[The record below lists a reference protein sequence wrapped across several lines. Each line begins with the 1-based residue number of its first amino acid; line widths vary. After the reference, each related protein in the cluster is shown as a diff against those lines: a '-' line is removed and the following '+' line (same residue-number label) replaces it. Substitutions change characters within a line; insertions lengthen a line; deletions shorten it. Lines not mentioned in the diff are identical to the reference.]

1 LSPTRLPL
9 LTSASPGLVALL
21 WALSTALDIADTVMF
36 PRGDARLVSSILY
49 LSGASIFSG
58 LLVAWVLRLGRST
71 FPLLA
76 SLMFLRLLAGLIVIA
91 LRFAAPVSLDG
102 DVDAVADGVFLVGG
116 ASLIYFGYGETRNR
130 WRRAAA
136 VLVSLSVSLAAAA
149 FLNTDDA
156 FWNLSADIAPRLGR
170 QVASSTP
177 IPPPDID
184 DDILWGAQPALIA
197 RASAAFSPRAP
208 GRTNVYTVAVA
219 GSGLQAL
226 FSREAHEALRVAA
239 LHFGDESRG
248 GVLLSNGAV
257 DLMRSP
263 LATRANIAAIAQ
275 AVGAKA
281 DHRRDLMFLYLVSHG
296 GRAADLTS
304 ELANYRS
311 VRPISSA
318 STAEALRGAGVARRI
333 IVISACFAATW
344 IPALADDD
352 TIVIAAAARDRTSF
366 GCDDSRRLTVFGE
379 AFLGSLARR
388 DVSLRDAF
396 EDARRKIA
404 VEERKERVTPSMP
417 QAFVGR
423 NMQEA
428 WASEPKG

>member
-1 LSPTRLPL
+1 M
-9 LTSASPGLVALL
+9 
-21 WALSTALDIADTVMF
+21 ALDIADTVMF

-76 SLMFLRLLAGLIVIA
+76 SLMFLRLLAGLIVFA
-91 LRFAAPVSLDG
+91 LKFAAPVSLDG

-149 FLNTDDA
+149 LLNTDDA
-156 FWNLSADIAPRLGR
+156 FWNLSTDIAPRLGR

-177 IPPPDID
+177 TPPPDID

-219 GSGLQAL
+219 GSGAQAL

-239 LHFGDESRG
+239 LHFGDDSRG

-296 GRAADLTS
+296 GRGADLTS

-388 DVSLRDAF
+388 NVSLRDAF

-404 VEERKERVTPSMP
+404 FEERKERVTPSMP